1 VSEYDLHPEDF
12 GPGEFPE
19 VIILKGKK
27 GGFVTSMSIDN
38 FAPRVSNQ
46 FQYKP

>member
-1 VSEYDLHPEDF
+1 MIGAIAL
-12 GPGEFPE
+12 
-19 VIILKGKK
+19 
-27 GGFVTSMSIDN
+27 GGFVTIMSIDN